1 MKRFISYGSTP
12 QFRQAVKDI
21 TFAAQ
26 YTHYDEVEDHP
37 VTDTSLQ
44 LPTLTFTGT
53 EKIHG
58 TNAAVC
64 YSNPDGFW
72 VQSRKNIITPEKD
85 NAGCATAAYT
95 NEVSWTAIIKQL
107 AVEHCIN
114 LDTNIISV
122 FYEWAGGNVQKKS
135 ALTGL
140 DKRAII
146 FAHFKVSPIELV
158 LTTAGEECPN
168 NIKLLSTNRIEAH
181 ANGIYNIMCYPTVSI
196 DINFEEPLMS
206 QNKMIEMVD
215 KLEADSLVGKAF
227 GIDNNI
233 GEGYV
238 FTTTYKD
245 KLYKFKVKGEEHA
258 KHEGKIKTL
267 APVDEEF
274 EQSKND
280 FVNKT
285 ACITWR
291 LEQMFN
297 ETKAEHGEL
306 SNAQTGI
313 FLQKVFADV
322 AKEESDTMLELGIN
336 PKSINGKIAKVAKT
350 YYNSRVF

>member
-1 MKRFISYGSTP
+1 M
-12 QFRQAVKDI
+12 
-21 TFAAQ
+21 
-26 YTHYDEVEDHP
+26 
-37 VTDTSLQ
+37 
-44 LPTLTFTGT
+44 
-53 EKIHG
+53 
-58 TNAAVC
+58 
-64 YSNPDGFW
+64 
-72 VQSRKNIITPEKD
+72 
-85 NAGCATAAYT
+85 
-95 NEVSWTAIIKQL
+95 
-107 AVEHCIN
+107 
-114 LDTNIISV
+114 

-146 FAHFKVSPIELV
+146 FANFKVSPIEPV
-158 LTTAGEECPN
+158 LTTSGEETEYIWKPTHSYTDFGVPAPYIEWADCPDA
-168 NIKLLSTNRIEAH
+168 NIF
-181 ANGIYNIMCYPTVSI
+181 NISNYPTVSI

-267 APVDEEF
+267 SPVDEEL

-285 ACITWR
+285 ACVAWR

-306 SNAQTGI
+306 SNVQTGI